1 MAIYSGAKLRNI
13 PPGANDPA
21 ITALGAIL
29 HVDAANS
36 GSLFSY
42 FNGPSGGIESHFFVR
57 KDGVV
62 EQYRDTKYEAD
73 ANYHAN
79 SFEKNGKL
87 YGYISIETQGLASGE
102 WNDAQLREIKKLL
115 LWLSK
120 THGFPLKK
128 CASSTDPG
136 VGWHVMWGAP
146 GPWTPVAKVC
156 PGPDRVKQ
164 FNNVLVPWFKTAT
177 APEEEDM
184 PLTEAEWTRLGKL
197 VYDKNYEYGGDLW
210 VAGTGGKFIANT
222 KAQLA
227 SVTAQIAGLTAAVQT
242 LAQNQ
247 GLDPA
252 AVLAAVT
259 TATEAGV
266 DKALA
271 DLKITLAVDDGSSS

>member
-1 MAIYSGAKLRNI
+1 MAVYSGAKLRNI

-21 ITALGAIL
+21 ITAIGAIL

-79 SFEKNGKL
+79 SFIKNGKL

-120 THGFPLKK
+120 THGFPLKR
-128 CASSTDPG
+128 CATATDPG
-136 VGWHVMWGAP
+136 VGYHVMFGAP
-146 GPWTPVAKVC
+146 GPWTPVAKSC

-164 FNNVLVPWFKTAT
+164 FNNVLVPWFSTAT
-177 APEEEDM
+177 EPEQEEDDM

-197 VYDKNYEYGGDLW
+197 IYAKEAEYGGDLW
-210 VAGTGGKFIANT
+210 ADPTGTGTHFIANT
-222 KAQLA
+222 KAGLA
-227 SVTAQIAGLTAAVQT
+227 SLATQVAGLTAAVKA
-242 LAQNQ
+242 LAAQQ
-247 GLDPA
+247 GVDPDAVIA
-252 AVLAAVT
+252 AVHAA
-259 TATEAGV
+259 TAE
-266 DKALA
+266 ALA
-271 DLKITLAVDDGSSS
+271 DLKITLAVDDGSN